1 MSSGTD
7 LSPADVDSFA
17 AGLQGNLVRPGDADY
32 DEARALFNAMIDKR
46 PALIARCADVDDVIA
61 AVNFG
66 RDQGLDIAI
75 RCGGHNGPGLG
86 SVDDGLMID
95 LAGLKSVE
103 VDPDTRTATVGGGC
117 LLKEIDAAT
126 HEHGLAMP
134 AGIISTTGAGGLI
147 LGGGM
152 GHLARK
158 CGLSIDNLLGA
169 EVVLADGSVVT
180 ANESTNEDLFWAL
193 RGGGGNFGVVTS
205 MKLRLHPVGNVV
217 GGPMFW
223 SLENAADL
231 LRWYRGFIL
240 DAPEDLNGFFAFVG
254 VAPSEPFPEELHRET
269 VCGVVWC
276 WTGDPAGA
284 EEALAEARAQPG
296 LLLDAVHEM
305 PFPVLQSVF
314 DELYYPPGDQWYWR
328 ADFVEEIP
336 DEAVERHVEF
346 ARMLPTWKS
355 TMHLYPMDGAVQ
367 QVAPDETPWAY
378 RHANWAMVMVGVD
391 NDPARGEEISTWAK
405 DYWEALRPYSAG
417 GAYLNM
423 IMDEGQERVRA
434 AYGAN
439 YDRLAKVKSEYD
451 PNNVFHVNQN
461 IKPAT

>member
-180 ANESTNEDLFWAL
+180 ADESTNEDLFWAL

>member
-7 LSPADVDSFA
+7 LNPSDIDSFA
-17 AGLQGNLVRPGDADY
+17 AGLHGSLVRPGDPDY

-46 PALIARCADVDDVIA
+46 PALIARCTDVDDVVS

-86 SVDDGLMID
+86 SVDDGLVID
-95 LAGLKSVE
+95 LSGLKSIE
-103 VDPDTRTATVGGGC
+103 VDPEARTAKVGGGS
-117 LLKEIDAAT
+117 LLKDIDAAT
-126 HEHGLAMP
+126 HEHGLAAP

-147 LGGGM
+147 LGGGI

-158 CGLSIDNLLGA
+158 HGLSIDNVLGA
-169 EVVLADGSVVT
+169 EVVLADGSIVT
-180 ANESTNEDLFWAL
+180 ADETTNEDLFWAI

-205 MKLRLHPVGNVV
+205 LTLRLHPVGTVV
-217 GGPMFW
+217 AGPMFW
-223 SLENAADL
+223 SLENAADVL
-231 LRWYRGFIL
+231 CWYRSFIL
-240 DAPEDLNGFFAFVG
+240 NAPDDLNGFFAIAG
-254 VAPSEPFPEELHRET
+254 VAPSEPFPEELHEQT

-284 EEALAEARAQPG
+284 DAALAEARAQPG
-296 LLLDAVHEM
+296 LLLDAVQEM

-346 ARMLPTWKS
+346 ARTLPTWKS
-355 TMHLYPMDGAVQ
+355 TMHLYPIDGAVHR
-367 QVAPDETPWAY
+367 VAPDETPWAY
-378 RHANWAMVMVGVD
+378 RNANWGMVMVGVD
-391 NDPARGEEISTWAK
+391 NDPAKGEEISTWAK
-405 DYWEALRPYSAG
+405 EYWEALHPYSAG

-434 AYGAN
+434 AYGDN
-439 YDRLAKVKSEYD
+439 YDRLARIKSEYD